1 MVDVGVVVLP
11 EVTNNKELE
20 EMFMKEVSQLI
31 LIKDMPALFR
41 VSISHFGELAVM
53 SNSNYCR
60 TVVNALNNLRA

>member
-11 EVTNNKELE
+11 EVANNKELE
-20 EMFMKEVSQLI
+20 EMFRKEVSQLI

-41 VSISHFGELAVM
+41 VSISHSGELAVI